1 MIFGTQIDCASLYE
15 WCVDATVPPEKRE
28 NSVDE
33 IEIQHPYTQT
43 GTLKWWLLLWVSAK
57 SHLQQPVARDCAEE
71 LAASADDLKSE
82 LNRNLHQRR
91 WQLKLALGNVMKT
104 RC

>member
-43 GTLKWWLLLWVSAK
+43 GTLK
-57 SHLQQPVARDCAEE
+57 
-71 LAASADDLKSE
+71 
-82 LNRNLHQRR
+82 
-91 WQLKLALGNVMKT
+91 
-104 RC
+104 